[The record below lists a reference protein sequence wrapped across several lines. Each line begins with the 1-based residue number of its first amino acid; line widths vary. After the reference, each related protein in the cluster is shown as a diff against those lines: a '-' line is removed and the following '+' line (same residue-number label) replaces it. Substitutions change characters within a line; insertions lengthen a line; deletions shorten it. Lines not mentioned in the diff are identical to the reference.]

1 LNTIDLVI
9 IATVVV
15 GFILGYKDGL
25 IRKLIGLIGFA
36 MAIISAAVLKDE
48 FGKMIESALG
58 IEFYLAEII
67 GSVIIFFA
75 IILVFA
81 LLKRIVHPFD
91 KVNNFLNQIVG
102 GLVGTIQLLYFLSA
116 VFMLLNI
123 FSIPGNS
130 VKENSAFS
138 GNSVK
143 ENSAFYNFTY
153 SIIPETIDYLNEY
166 TPNTKKLLKE
176 YIMEKDSTE

>member
-1 LNTIDLVI
+1 MNTIDLVI
-9 IATVVV
+9 IATVLV

-25 IRKLIGLIGFA
+25 IRKLIGLIGFTA
-36 MAIISAAVLKDE
+36 AIISAAVLKDD
-48 FGKMIESALG
+48 FGIMIEYALG
-58 IEFYLAEII
+58 IEYYLAEII
-67 GSVIIFFA
+67 GSVTIFFA

-102 GLVGTIQLLYFLSA
+102 GIVGTVQLLYFLSA

-123 FSIPGNS
+123 FSVPG
-130 VKENSAFS
+130 K
-138 GNSVK
+138 SVK

-166 TPNTKKLLKE
+166 TPDTRKIFKE
-176 YIMEKDSTE
+176 YIMEKDTTG

>member
-1 LNTIDLVI
+1 MNTIDLVI

-67 GSVIIFFA
+67 GSVVIFFA

-91 KVNNFLNQIVG
+91 KVNNFLNQLVG

-116 VFMLLNI
+116 IFMLLNI
-123 FSIPGNS
+123 FSIP
-130 VKENSAFS
+130 

-166 TPNTKKLLKE
+166 TPNTKKMFKQ
-176 YIMEKDSTE
+176 YILEKDSTE

>member
-1 LNTIDLVI
+1 MNTIDLVI

-36 MAIISAAVLKDE
+36 AAIISAAVLKDD
-48 FGKMIESALG
+48 FGIMIEYALR
-58 IEFYLAEII
+58 IEYYLAEII
-67 GSVIIFFA
+67 GGVIIFFA

-102 GLVGTIQLLYFLSA
+102 GIVGTVQLLYFLSA

-123 FSIPGNS
+123 FSVPG
-130 VKENSAFS
+130 K
-138 GNSVK
+138 SVK
-143 ENSAFYNFTY
+143 ENSAFYYFTY

-166 TPNTKKLLKE
+166 TPDTRKIFKE
-176 YIMEKDSTE
+176 YIMEKDTTG

>member
-1 LNTIDLVI
+1 MNTIDLVI

-36 MAIISAAVLKDE
+36 AAIISAAVLKDE
-48 FGKMIESALG
+48 FGKMIEYALG

-102 GLVGTIQLLYFLSA
+102 GIVGTVQLLFFLSA

-130 VKENSAFS
+130 VKENS
-138 GNSVK
+138 V
-143 ENSAFYNFTY
+143 FYNFTY

-166 TPNTKKLLKE
+166 TPDTKRIFKE
-176 YIMEKDSTE
+176 YIMEKDSTG

>member
-9 IATVVV
+9 VATVVV

-67 GSVIIFFA
+67 GSVVIFFA

-102 GLVGTIQLLYFLSA
+102 GIVVLSA

-123 FSIPGNS
+123 FSIP
-130 VKENSAFS
+130 

-166 TPNTKKLLKE
+166 TPDTKRIFKE
-176 YIMEKDSTE
+176 YIMEEDSTG